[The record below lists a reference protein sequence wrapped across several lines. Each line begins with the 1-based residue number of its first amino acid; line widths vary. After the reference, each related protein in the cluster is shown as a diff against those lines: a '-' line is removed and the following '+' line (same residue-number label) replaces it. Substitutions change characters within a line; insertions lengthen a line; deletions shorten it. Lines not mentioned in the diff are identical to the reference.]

1 MMPAEKW
8 YEYQDNYK
16 KYGFDMKP
24 KKTKPVKQKK
34 KNSVTPKDRV
44 AMMFFT
50 IVIGALCISV
60 IITTAYAASV
70 KYEINKVIKD
80 NAVITGEIENLTVQ
94 LNRANNIQTIERRAV
109 TELGMMY
116 PNPNEFIYVKPAEEP
131 IKDFALLLKE
141 EAYN

>member
-34 KNSVTPKDRV
+34 KNSVTSKDRV